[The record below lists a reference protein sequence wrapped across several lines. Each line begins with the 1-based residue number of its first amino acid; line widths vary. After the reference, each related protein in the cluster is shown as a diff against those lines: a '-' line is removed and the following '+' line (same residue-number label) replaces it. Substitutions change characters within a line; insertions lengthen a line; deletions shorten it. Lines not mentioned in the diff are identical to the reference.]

1 MGNTI
6 KRSHQ
11 PAFKVKVVMEMLAG
25 VKTVSQI
32 CSEYAIHPTQAQ
44 RWKQQALGFLENS
57 FAGQSFTNQLKAKN
71 EFIEELYKQI
81 GKLKYEVDWL
91 KKKMGVIGI

>member
-1 MGNTI
+1 MGSTI
-6 KRSHQ
+6 KRQHQ
-11 PAFKVKVVMEMLAG
+11 SAFKVKVVTEMLTG

-44 RWKQQALGFLENS
+44 RWKQQALSFFENS
-57 FAGQSFTNQLKAKN
+57 FSSQVFTAKLKQKD

-91 KKKMGVIGI
+91 KKKMGIASF

>member
-1 MGNTI
+1 MGSTI
-6 KRSHQ
+6 KRQHQ
-11 PAFKVKVVMEMLAG
+11 PAFKVKVVTEMLTG

-57 FAGQSFTNQLKAKN
+57 FMDNRLPPSCDKKMNLLRSFTN
-71 EFIEELYKQI
+71 
-81 GKLKYEVDWL
+81 KLEN
-91 KKKMGVIGI
+91 